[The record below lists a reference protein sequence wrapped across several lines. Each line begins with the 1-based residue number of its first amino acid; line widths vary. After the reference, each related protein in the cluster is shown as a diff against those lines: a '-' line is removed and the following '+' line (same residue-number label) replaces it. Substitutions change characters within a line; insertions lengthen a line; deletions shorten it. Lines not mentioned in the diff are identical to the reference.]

1 MGTGRSVPAWVVE
14 IQLMREFGW
23 TEKQLLEEVS
33 SLTVAR
39 AQVLLELEERAAK
52 VKEKRWS

>member
-39 AQVLLELEERAAK
+39 AQILLKLEEKAAK

>member
-14 IQLMREFGW
+14 LQLMREFGW

-33 SLTVAR
+33 SLTLVR
-39 AQVLLELEERAAK
+39 AQVLLKLEERAAK